1 MKKKIL
7 ALILCAMMAATAVV
21 GGTLAYF
28 TDTDV
33 EDNVF
38 TMGGVEIDLIEQQY
52 DEDNNLEEFDDD
64 KILMPGV
71 ENKQD
76 KIVTIKNTGD
86 SDAYV
91 WYEWY
96 IPTALDSVDGST
108 GLNNILHVNS
118 YGYTWDKYWENTK
131 YTAPDGSDPV
141 TSVEQTWD
149 HDPETELKTQVG
161 PQGYF
166 EQVTLDDG
174 IQYNKYVVLY
184 HGVLA
189 PNETTTPAMNGV
201 YLDKDLD
208 FDGTNYVCFDK
219 TVAYDFTKNITI
231 PVKAYG
237 IQADLADMDGD
248 NDVDVYDAYLA
259 YNAQTAEVVG

>member
-1 MKKKIL
+1 MKKKSIVL
-7 ALILCAMMAATAVV
+7 VATALMLMASLIV

-28 TDTDV
+28 TDTA
-33 EDNVF
+33 EAENVF
-38 TMGGVEIDLIEQQY
+38 TMGGVEIELLEKQY
-52 DEDNNLEEFDDD
+52 GEEGALEDFEDD

-76 KIVTIKNTGD
+76 KIVSIKNTGD
-86 SDAYV
+86 SNAYV

-96 IPTALDSVDGST
+96 IPTVLDSVDGST
-108 GLNNILHVNS
+108 GLNNVLHVNS
-118 YGYTWDKYWENTK
+118 YGYTWDAYWEDAK
-131 YTAPDGSDPV
+131 FTAPDGSDPV

-149 HDPETELKTQVG
+149 HDPEVELGIQVG

-166 EQVTLDDG
+166 EKVTIDE
-174 IQYNKYVVLY
+174 IEYNKYVVLY

-189 PNETTTPAMNGV
+189 PEAETTPAMNGV

-208 FDGTNYVCFDK
+208 FDGENYVCFDE
-219 TVAYDFTKNITI
+219 VVDYDFENESINIL
-231 PVKAYG
+231 VKAYG

-248 NDVDVYDAYLA
+248 NDVDVYDAYKA
-259 YNAQTAEVVG
+259 YAAN